1 MNFAFVVLIKPPSP
15 LGSLKLFFLQK
26 CQFKWL
32 CLFIKR
38 PEEDMGHIRPCSYF
52 RWFFI
57 SLCASKIDLCENSYK
72 KWKFR
77 GRRPPYHGTMKHS
90 IPNIFAMYNK
100 QYCVYDMHCVN
111 NNIIKAVTPLRSDV
125 KNLHKI
131 LRMYRNSSCIYF
143 LPWKII

>member
-57 SLCASKIDLCENSYK
+57 SLCASKIGLYENSYK
-72 KWKFR
+72 IWKFR
-77 GRRPPYHGTMKHS
+77 GRRSPYHGTMLLMTHLHIFNNRELSFLEVHS
-90 IPNIFAMYNK
+90 YL
-100 QYCVYDMHCVN
+100 C
-111 NNIIKAVTPLRSDV
+111 IKKEYILRSQV
-125 KNLHKI
+125 FRSKWLI
-131 LRMYRNSSCIYF
+131 ITYF
-143 LPWKII
+143 